1 MRGYWPPSA
10 LLWANIGATE
20 CALRRLRNRP
30 PIAQARGMDSSAAQK
45 SSRAMR
51 GPRRGVYA
59 GGAGDS
65 GGNAAGRTTAAG
77 LIGGLAAEAVFF
89 RGRRRFGIFC
99 RRSQTRSVS
108 SEIVTPTFA
117 SDRAINRI
125 DAPLRRSASSTSRY
139 GSNSANRRERGL
151 RPAAINCASAAASLG
166 ELSRAGVGAAG
177 QCVAS
182 AREAVGAAGSGA
194 GGTPGAD
201 WAITGGSPGEDGP
214 RMSCSPAA
222 AGVSTGCI
230 PSIYRWLAG
239 RATGARRSGSKPK
252 GLDVGVLTH
261 VFFLFLVVR
270 FGSLTLWLRLSRCI
284 LRWSVPSGFRHGA
297 RVQSLVLGRFAF
309 VDRGQWGEAVCA
321 RILSGRF
328 HVRGVRLV

>member
-1 MRGYWPPSA
+1 
-10 LLWANIGATE
+10 
-20 CALRRLRNRP
+20 
-30 PIAQARGMDSSAAQK
+30 MDSSAAQT

-59 GGAGDS
+59 VGAGDS
-65 GGNAAGRTTAAG
+65 GGNTAGRTTAAG
-77 LIGGLAAEAVFF
+77 LIGGVAAAAVFF

-117 SDRAINRI
+117 SDRASNRI
-125 DAPLRRSASSTSRY
+125 DAPLRRSTSSTSRY
-139 GSNSANRRERGL
+139 GSNSANRWERGL

-166 ELSRAGVGAAG
+166 ELSLAGVRTTG

-194 GGTPGAD
+194 GGTPGAA

-230 PSIYRWLAG
+230 PAIYRWSAG

-261 VFFLFLVVR
+261 GFLLEIRDDFTSWRLLLPTCALRCCWDDVFCPTEGHWIDAIGRVLFAGHRV
-270 FGSLTLWLRLSRCI
+270 I
-284 LRWSVPSGFRHGA
+284 LRVDVADAYCSFVVGFDGRGWTGGA
-297 RVQSLVLGRFAF
+297 A
-309 VDRGQWGEAVCA
+309 C
-321 RILSGRF
+321 
-328 HVRGVRLV
+328 